1 MIKLKVC
8 GLRLPDNIDEV
19 VELNPDFVGFIFHV
33 RSARYIGSYLDPA
46 YARMLDGVRK
56 IGVFVNEEE
65 DFIQDAID
73 RYGLHGVQLHGD
85 ESPELCRQM
94 KRSGVMV
101 IKVFSVQDDF
111 DFDCLR
117 PYEDGVDY
125 FLFDTKVKGK
135 LGGTGQRF
143 DWSILDAYD
152 SSVPFFLSGG
162 LSLDNAEEVL
172 RMGLP
177 QLAGLDVNSKFED
190 KPGLKNIAKLAQLKE
205 IMEAQV

>member
-1 MIKLKVC
+1 MMKLKVC

-19 VELNPDFVGFIFHV
+19 VELNPDFVGFIFHP
-33 RSARYIGSYLDPA
+33 RSARYVGSYLDPS
-46 YARMLDGVRK
+46 YARMLDGVKK
-56 IGVFVNEEE
+56 IGVFVNEEQ
-65 DFIQDAID
+65 DFIQDSID

-111 DFDCLR
+111 DFDRLR